1 MKPTA
6 HPLPRWPSV
15 PSQVCHLGSNLTLPL
30 DPFANHYATSMP
42 PKPPPSPK
50 SSTGHSHPRE
60 AFSDTGFRLSRN
72 LASTAVSSHSEPPAS
87 GAQSAS
93 LLPQPVSP
101 EGTGTLPVLFAAS
114 GHVGAQ

>member
-15 PSQVCHLGSNLTLPL
+15 PSQVCHLGSNLTLPHS
-30 DPFANHYATSMP
+30 PTIMP
-42 PKPPPSPK
+42 PACHQSHPPRPK
-50 SSTGHSHPRE
+50 VQQAIPTPRE